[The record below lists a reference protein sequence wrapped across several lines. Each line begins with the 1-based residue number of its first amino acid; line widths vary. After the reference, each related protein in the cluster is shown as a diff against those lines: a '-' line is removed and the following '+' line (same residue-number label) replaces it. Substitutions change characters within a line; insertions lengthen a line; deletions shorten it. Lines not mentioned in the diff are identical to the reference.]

1 MKTIEQHLQDLFV
14 GKEIRVIEYFYEK
27 EYEGVCE
34 SCIIL
39 HSDHEDDILEV
50 RIKGVDK
57 RIWIGLDDN
66 VSGIEIL
73 SL

>member
-1 MKTIEQHLQDLFV
+1 MKTIEQHLQELFV

-27 EYEGVCE
+27 EYKGFCE

-39 HSDHEDDILEV
+39 HSDHEDDMLEI
-50 RIKGVDK
+50 RIKGIDK
-57 RIWIGLDDN
+57 NICVGFDDT

-73 SL
+73 